1 MPVPAASVSR
11 EVGLLAEGHVLE
23 GHQLGEAD
31 PAEVSV
37 FARVKLE
44 DKLAIVRA
52 LQERGDIIAVTGDGG
67 TTLPRC
73 DRRISVWRWA
83 GLAATSHGKPPT
95 W

>member
-1 MPVPAASVSR
+1 M
-11 EVGLLAEGHVLE
+11 GLLAPDGHVLE
-23 GHQLGEAD
+23 GDQLGEAD

-37 FARVKLE
+37 FARVKPE

-52 LQERGDIIAVTGDGG
+52 LQERGDIVAVTGDGG

-73 DRRISVWRWA
+73 GRQISVWRWA
-83 GLAATSHGKPPT
+83 GRAATSHGKPPT